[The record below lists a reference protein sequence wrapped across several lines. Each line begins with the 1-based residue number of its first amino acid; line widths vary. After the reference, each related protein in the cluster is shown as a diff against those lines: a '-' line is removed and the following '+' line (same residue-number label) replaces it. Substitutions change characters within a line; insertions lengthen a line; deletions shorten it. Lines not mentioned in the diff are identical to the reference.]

1 MPKFTQE
8 SLDKKAVP
16 KALPQEVIDEYKQYI
31 EQLEKGNAGIVESGK
46 DENVAVGR
54 KALQEAGIQGKKYV
68 KVQKVRGED
77 NKLKFWLITKKE
89 WDDAAAKAN
98 ARGEKIRGKD
108 KGKKGREETIEDCNS
123 V

>member
-8 SLDKKAVP
+8 SLYKKAVP

-31 EQLEKGNAGIVESGK
+31 EQLEKGNAGIVEFGK

-54 KALQEAGIQGKKYV
+54 KALQEAGIQSKKYV

-89 WDDAAAKAN
+89 YDEAQARAK
-98 ARGEKIRGKD
+98 ARGEKLRGK
-108 KGKKGREETIEDCNS
+108 REEKKTAKKQ
-123 V
+123 

>member
-31 EQLEKGNAGIVESGK
+31 EQLEKGNAGIVEFGK

-68 KVQKVRGED
+68 KVQKVRGGD

-89 WDDAAAKAN
+89 WDDAAAKAK
-98 ARGEKIRGKD
+98 ARGEKIRGKR
-108 KGKKGREETIEDCNS
+108 GEKKQ
-123 V
+123 